1 MNYISGKNYLS
12 RIDYTSNHPVNSR
25 PAILIFVLVSFVLHA
40 CSDNAWNNPYPSN
53 GLGKGENAEVIYFS
67 FSERPKRLDPVSS
80 YSANEYQFIAQI
92 YEPPL
97 QYHYLLRP
105 YTLIP
110 LTASRL
116 PEVRYFAQNEV
127 LVDEDVVE
135 SIAYSEYTIKINQG
149 IMFQPHPAF
158 AKNDQNESV
167 YLNLNNKDLDG
178 VHTLNDFKH
187 TGTRELTAEDY
198 VYQIKRIANPYLHS
212 PIAGV
217 MREYILGFDEFRK
230 QVGEEYPNPNKGWHD
245 LRDINLEGVSVIDR
259 YTYRIRIKGKY
270 PQLVYWMAMP
280 FFAPMPW
287 EAEKFYAQEGMEERN
302 ISLNWYPVGTGPYML
317 TENNPNLR
325 MVMEKNPNFHDERY
339 PSEGES
345 EDKAKGL
352 LIDAGKKLPMVSKA
366 VYSLEKE
373 NIPYWNK
380 FLQGYY
386 DTSGVSSDS
395 FDQAIQFGS
404 TGDIQLTEL
413 MKDKG
418 IQLETAITT
427 SIFYMGFNMLDPI
440 VGGDSESARL
450 LRRAISIAVD
460 YEEYISIFANGRG
473 VASQGPIPPGIFG
486 NVQGE
491 EGVNPFVYDWRFDEP
506 KRKNIEVA
514 KDLMIQ
520 AGYAEGIDPKTK
532 KQLVLNFDTPAA
544 GPDAKAQLNWMR
556 KQYQKIGIQLV
567 IRATDYNRFQEKM
580 RNGTSQIFQWGWNAD
595 YPDPENFF
603 FLLYGPN
610 SKVKHHGEN
619 AANYSNPE
627 FDRLFE
633 KMKNIK
639 NGPERLAIIKEMT
652 AIVQKDAPWLWG
664 FHPKAFSLFHDWYK
678 NVKPNLMA
686 NNTLKYKRVDVKNR
700 VNKRKM
706 WNKPNYW
713 PLVYLGIFL
722 FISFIP
728 AIIAFRKRERSSLK

>member
-1 MNYISGKNYLS
+1 
-12 RIDYTSNHPVNSR
+12 VNSR
-25 PAILIFVLVSFVLHA
+25 SAILVIIFIAFLVCA
-40 CSDNAWNNPYPSN
+40 CSDGAWNNPYPSDS
-53 GLGKGENAEVIYFS
+53 KGDDTTSVIYSS

-80 YSANEYQFIAQI
+80 YSSNEYQFIAQI

-105 YTLIP
+105 YTLVP

-116 PEVRYFAQNEV
+116 PEVRYFGENEV
-127 LVDEDVVE
+127 LVDEDALD
-135 SIAYSEYTIKINQG
+135 SIKYSEYTIKIDQG
-149 IMFQPHPAF
+149 IKFQPHPAF
-158 AKNDQNESV
+158 AINENRESV
-167 YLNLNNKDLDG
+167 YLNLTVNDLDDI
-178 VHTLNDFKH
+178 HTLSDFEA

-198 VYQIKRIANPYLHS
+198 VYQIKRIASPYLHS

-217 MREYILGFDEFRK
+217 MREYIVGFDEFRK
-230 QVGEEYPNPNKGWHD
+230 QASEKYPNPNEGWHD
-245 LRDINLEGVSVIDR
+245 LRDIKLAGVSVVDR

-270 PQLVYWMAMP
+270 PQLIYWMAMP

-287 EAEKFYAQEGMEERN
+287 EAEKFYAQDGMEERN

-339 PSEGES
+339 PSEGEP
-345 EDKAKGL
+345 EDKVNGL
-352 LIDAGKKLPMVSKA
+352 LKDAGRKLPLVDKA

-373 NIPYWNK
+373 TIPYWSK

-386 DTSGVSSDS
+386 DSSGVSSDS

-404 TGDIQLTEL
+404 GGDVQLTDL
-413 MKDKG
+413 MKAKG
-418 IQLETAITT
+418 IQLETAVTT
-427 SIFYMGFNMLDPI
+427 SILYMGFNMIDPV
-440 VGGDSESARL
+440 VGGDSEQSRL

-473 VASQGPIPPGIFG
+473 VSAQSPIPPGIFG
-486 NVQGE
+486 NIEGE
-491 EGVNPFVYDWRFDEP
+491 AGINPFVYNWKFSEP
-506 KRKNIEVA
+506 KRKDVQVA
-514 KDLMIQ
+514 KQLMKE
-520 AGYAEGIDPKTK
+520 AGYADGIDPKTK
-532 KQLVLNFDTPAA
+532 KPLVLNFDTPSA

-556 KQYQKIGIQLV
+556 KQYQKLGIQLV

-610 SKVKHHGEN
+610 AKVEHHGEN

-639 NGPERLAIIKEMT
+639 NGPERLATIKEMT
-652 AIVQKDAPWLWG
+652 NIVQKDAPWLWG
-664 FHPKAFSLFHDWYK
+664 FHPKAFSLFHDWYQ

-686 NNTLKYKRVDVKNR
+686 NNLLKYKRVDGEAR
-700 VNKRKM
+700 QEKREA

-713 PLVYLGIFL
+713 PLIFL
-722 FISFIP
+722 GLFLLVSLIP
-728 AIIAFRKRERSSLK
+728 AVIAFRKRERSTLR

>member
-1 MNYISGKNYLS
+1 M
-12 RIDYTSNHPVNSR
+12 NSR
-25 PAILIFVLVSFVLHA
+25 SAILIIIFVAFLLNA
-40 CSDNAWNNPYPSN
+40 CSDGAWNNPYPSE
-53 GLGKGENAEVIYFS
+53 GKGEGDTKNVIYSS

-80 YSANEYQFIAQI
+80 YSSNEYQFIAQI

-105 YTLIP
+105 YTLVP

-116 PEVRYFAQNEV
+116 PEVRYFGENEV
-127 LVDEDVVE
+127 LVDEDALD
-135 SIAYSEYTIKINQG
+135 SIKYSEYTIKIDQR

-158 AKNDQNESV
+158 AKNVKGESV
-167 YLNLNNKDLDG
+167 YLNLTVDELDDI
-178 VHTLNDFKH
+178 HTLNDFEA

-198 VYQIKRIANPYLHS
+198 VYQIKRIASPYLHS

-217 MREYILGFDEFRK
+217 MREYIVGFDEFRK
-230 QVGEEYPNPNKGWHD
+230 QASEKYPNPNGGWHD
-245 LRDINLEGVSVIDR
+245 LRDIKLAGVSVVDR

-270 PQLVYWMAMP
+270 PQLIYWMAMP

-339 PSEGES
+339 PSEGEP
-345 EDKAKGL
+345 EDKANGL
-352 LIDAGKKLPMVSKA
+352 LKDAGRKLPLVDMA

-373 NIPYWNK
+373 TIPYWSK

-386 DTSGVSSDS
+386 DASGVSSDS

-404 TGDIQLTEL
+404 GGDVQLTDL
-413 MKDKG
+413 MKEKG
-418 IQLETAITT
+418 IQLETAVTT
-427 SIFYMGFNMLDPI
+427 SILYMGFNMIDPV
-440 VGGDSESARL
+440 VGGDSEQSRL

-473 VASQGPIPPGIFG
+473 VAAQSPIPPGIFG
-486 NVQGE
+486 NIEGE
-491 EGVNPFVYDWRFDEP
+491 AGINPFVYDWKFNEP
-506 KRKNIEVA
+506 KRKDIAVA
-514 KDLMIQ
+514 KQLMKD
-520 AGYAEGIDPKTK
+520 AGYANGIDPKTK
-532 KQLVLNFDTPAA
+532 KPLVLNFDTPSA

-556 KQYQKIGIQLV
+556 KQYQKLGIQLV

-610 SKVKHHGEN
+610 AKVEHHGEN

-639 NGPERLAIIKEMT
+639 NGPERLATIKEMT
-652 AIVQKDAPWLWG
+652 YIVQKDAPWLWG
-664 FHPKAFSLFHDWYK
+664 FHPKAFSLFHDWYQ

-686 NNTLKYKRVDVKNR
+686 NNLLKYKRVNGAAR
-700 VNKRKM
+700 QAKREA

-713 PLVYLGIFL
+713 PLIFL
-722 FISFIP
+722 GLFLLVSLIP
-728 AIIAFRKRERSSLK
+728 AVIAFRKRERSALK